1 MDNTYKCQ
9 EYKFKSIDLMLVS
22 LYADE
27 ELSLVLL
34 DKVFQRSMAI
44 LLAFNDLIF
53 NIQIVVTSLF
63 VYRIHVINKKKIRC
77 KGSQHNTLNYLRVR
91 YRSLYVML
99 SIKFSK

>member
-53 NIQIVVTSLF
+53 NLQIVVTSLF
-63 VYRIHVINKKKIRC
+63 VYRIHVINIKK
-77 KGSQHNTLNYLRVR
+77 NTMQRVAA
-91 YRSLYVML
+91 
-99 SIKFSK
+99 